1 MGMFQK
7 FVFAG
12 QIKAYTPDLVMTNL
26 ILSELESLHFSLSL
40 STLSFSSSSSSFKQD
55 KKKGNSL
62 LFMMNVSFVIK
73 GMLLSSLK
81 QWA

>member
-1 MGMFQK
+1 
-7 FVFAG
+7 
-12 QIKAYTPDLVMTNL
+12 MTNL

-40 STLSFSSSSSSFKQD
+40 STFSFSFDFFFFFFKQD

-73 GMLLSSLK
+73 GMLLSSIK